1 MTDGDETRHSRQSR
15 TMRHFSRR
23 ESGQAAVETAI
34 VMPLFVFIILGILQ
48 LGLVHQARIM
58 TKYAAYKAVRAGAL
72 RGADETVMKNAA
84 IAVLL
89 PILTNGQDSNG
100 GQQPIYKVYNV
111 SSADKYRD
119 AYSEAQPNNPP
130 WGKLVDVAI
139 CSPTG
144 TKATGDFD
152 KPDTNPDGWETW
164 DHTKLAIQVTTYMPL
179 YIPYANAFVWWA
191 ARGED
196 AQVAQTMATLRM
208 SSSGA
213 ANDFVRNKKSTNNYS
228 NVKHITD
235 FETNAQSGTYILP
248 VRASYAMRMQ
258 SQFTND
264 AKIPGSRQTTDCVIS
279 WEKQ

>member
-1 MTDGDETRHSRQSR
+1 
-15 TMRHFSRR
+15 MRHFSRR

-48 LGLVHQARIM
+48 LSLVHQARIM

-72 RGADETVMKNAA
+72 RGADQKVMENAA
-84 IAVLL
+84 TAVLL
-89 PILTNGQDSNG
+89 PILTNGQDNG

-111 SSADKYRD
+111 STADKYRQAFSD
-119 AYSEAQPNNPP
+119 ATASAPP
-130 WGKLVDVAI
+130 WGKLLDVAI

-144 TKATGDFD
+144 SKATGDFD

-196 AQVAQTMATLRM
+196 AQVAQTMNALRM
-208 SSSGA
+208 SSGQ
-213 ANDFVRNKKSTNNYS
+213 ANDFVRNRKSTNNY
-228 NVKHITD
+228 NKVKHITD
-235 FETNAQSGTYILP
+235 FESNAQSGTYILP

-258 SQFTND
+258 SQFADGVN
-264 AKIPGSRQTTDCVIS
+264 IPGSRQASDCVIS
-279 WEKQ
+279 WEKR

>member
-1 MTDGDETRHSRQSR
+1 
-15 TMRHFSRR
+15 MRHFSRR

-48 LGLVHQARIM
+48 LGLVHQTRIL

-72 RGADETVMKNAA
+72 RGGDVEVMKKAA

-89 PILTNGQDSNG
+89 PILTNAQDSGG

-111 SSADKYRD
+111 SSGDKYAQ
-119 AYSEAQPNNPP
+119 AYAEAKSNSPP

-139 CSPTG
+139 CAPTG

-152 KPDTNPDGWETW
+152 KPDTNPDGWESW
-164 DHTKLAIQVTTYMPL
+164 EHTKLAIQVTTYMPL

-196 AQVAQTMATLRM
+196 AQVAQTMNTLRM
-208 SSSGA
+208 SSGK
-213 ANDFVRNKKSTNNYS
+213 ANDFVRNKKSTNNYGG

-248 VRASYAMRMQ
+248 IRASYAMRMQ
-258 SQFTND
+258 SQFADGVN
-264 AKIPGSRQTTDCVIS
+264 IPSSRTASECVIS
-279 WEKQ
+279 WEKR